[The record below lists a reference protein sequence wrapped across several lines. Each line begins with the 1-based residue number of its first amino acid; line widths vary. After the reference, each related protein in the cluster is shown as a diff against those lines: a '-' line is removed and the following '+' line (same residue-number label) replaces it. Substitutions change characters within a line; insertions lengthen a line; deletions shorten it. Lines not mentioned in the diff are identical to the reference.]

1 MNVDLRSSREDGHPE
16 APAMSDAPEPSDR
29 PRIPHASESSET
41 SGSSEASGTDG
52 ATGRPAAPG
61 TPTGAEPFPVPQGPL
76 TPEAPAPPPAVTV
89 VVIVY
94 NDAAR
99 LPTAVRSALGQTL
112 RDVEVVVVDDRST
125 DGSYEVAQ
133 LLAAESPGRVRAFR
147 LPENSGGCGAPRNHG
162 IRHARG
168 EYVVFLDSDDALERN
183 ACRNL
188 LEAAETTG
196 ADLVS
201 GLCVRVHVDSRS
213 GKEVK
218 WYPWLYTRT
227 RTLDSIAELPDLLVY
242 DTLSTNK
249 LYRRDF
255 LTANGLA
262 FPVGIHYEDLLFSA
276 QAYVA
281 ARRITLIPNRV
292 YDWNVVDR
300 PAGTTVTSIS
310 NRRAEIANF
319 AHRMEMH
326 RRVDE
331 LLLDRGLPAL
341 KFHKDVKFLKHD
353 LVLHLRDLPFRDAAY
368 RQEFAAIARTYLEVI
383 DPAAYTETEP
393 IHAICA
399 YLLRESD
406 WDNLLPAVDT
416 LTNRDKI
423 SAPLAERD
431 GRIYWCA
438 DHLDDPADGAFARGV
453 LDVTELGYHTRP
465 VEKMFLRNEL
475 TAYETLGADGGTV
488 RLAGRIVNPLGA
500 VPPGARLTGELEFG
514 ARRKGVRFQTFRFP
528 VTRLR
533 HEGQAIAWEVA
544 VDLARGLRPLGIVD
558 AVWDVRLHLGVD
570 RVRTTTRLTASEPGL
585 ATGRSAVRPRLTR
598 LVADRVEPEI
608 SSRGHLCLRLVPDK
622 KAQAL
627 VTRALHGTPGRL
639 AKSGYRRA
647 KSLGRDLTSGDAKI
661 RLYHEVFSRLPVKKG
676 LVVFESHLGR
686 QYSDSPRAI
695 YEEMRRQ
702 GLAFEAVWAYAEDPD
717 GFPADATLV
726 RRWSLPYLRALAR
739 AEYWIDNQSY
749 PLRLA
754 KRPGTTYIQTW
765 HGSALK
771 RMGFDE
777 PEWRLRSRPEQAEQQ
792 RTLARFDRFLIRS
805 EHDVR
810 TLARAFRL
818 PEKTLL
824 RVGYPRNDALV
835 RARGA
840 SGRPPLAA
848 ELGIPDD
855 RQVLLYAPTFRQ
867 RGQRRF
873 ELPFDVERFA
883 GTFGDRYVLLV
894 RSHYLNHVVL
904 PPSVRGRVLDVSA
917 HHDVTPLLALA
928 DGLITDYSSVMFDYA
943 LLDRPMF
950 FFAYDYEEYVHEGRG
965 TYFDLL
971 ERAPGPVVRTEDEL
985 YAALG
990 SLAEQSAKYSGARE
1004 RFAADFGEYDKG
1016 RAAPDIVE
1024 QFFAQWRRA

>member
-1 MNVDLRSSREDGHPE
+1 MNVDLRSSPEPE
-16 APAMSDAPEPSDR
+16 AQ
-29 PRIPHASESSET
+29 
-41 SGSSEASGTDG
+41 
-52 ATGRPAAPG
+52 PAA
-61 TPTGAEPFPVPQGPL
+61 
-76 TPEAPAPPPAVTV
+76 APAVSV

-94 NDAAR
+94 NDEAR
-99 LPTAVRSALGQTL
+99 LPTAVRSVLDQTL
-112 RDVEVVVVDDRST
+112 RSVEVVIVDDRST
-125 DGSYEVAQ
+125 DGSYAVAQ
-133 LLAAESPGRVRAFR
+133 RLAAEHPGRVHAHR

-162 IRHARG
+162 IQQARG
-168 EYVVFLDSDDALERN
+168 DYVLFLDSDDVLERN
-183 ACRNL
+183 ACRNM

-218 WYPWLYTRT
+218 WYPWLYAAT
-227 RTLDSIAELPDLLVY
+227 RTLESISELPDLLVF

-249 LYRRDF
+249 CYRREF
-255 LTANGLA
+255 LLDNGLE

-276 QAYVA
+276 QAYAA

-292 YDWNVVDR
+292 YDWNVVDK
-300 PAGTTVTSIS
+300 PGTAATKSIS

-319 AHRMEMH
+319 THRMEIH
-326 RRVDE
+326 RRVDQ
-331 LLLDRGLPAL
+331 LLVERGLEEL

-368 RQEFAAIARTYLEVI
+368 RQEFAAIAREYLESI
-383 DPAAYTETEP
+383 DPAAYDETEP

-399 YLLRESD
+399 YLLRKSD

-416 LTNRDKI
+416 LTNRNKV
-423 SAPLAERD
+423 SAPLVERD

-438 DHLDDPADGAFARGV
+438 EHLDDPDDGDFARRV
-453 LDVTELGYHTRP
+453 LDVTELGYHTKP
-465 VEKMFLRNEL
+465 VEKLFLRNEL
-475 TAYETLGADGGTV
+475 TEYQGPYGGVGGAV
-488 RLAGRIVNPLGA
+488 RLAGRITNPLG
-500 VPPGARLTGELEFG
+500 VIPPGARLTGQLEFA
-514 ARRKGVRFQTFRFP
+514 ARRKGVRFQVFRFP
-528 VTRLR
+528 VASTR
-533 HEGQAIAWEVA
+533 HEGEFITWEAVA
-544 VDLARGLRPLGIVD
+544 DLARRLRPVGIVD
-558 AVWDVRLHLGVD
+558 AVWDVRLHLDVD
-570 RVRTTTRLTASEPGL
+570 GVRTTTRLTASEPGL
-585 ATGRSAVRPRLTR
+585 ASGQLPVRPRLTR
-598 LVADRVEPEI
+598 LVADRIEPQI
-608 SSRGHLCLRLVPDK
+608 SSRGHLAFQLVPDK
-622 KAQAL
+622 KANTL
-627 VTRALHGTPGRL
+627 VERGIHGAPGRL
-639 AKSGYRRA
+639 AKSGYRKA
-647 KSLGRDLTSGDAKI
+647 KSVRKTLASGDTKI
-661 RLYHEVFSRLPVKKG
+661 RLYHEAYRRLPVRKR

-702 GLAFEAVWAYAEDPD
+702 GLHFEAVWAYADKPE
-717 GFPADATLV
+717 GFPQDAVLV
-726 RRWSLPYLRALAR
+726 RRWSMPYLKALAR
-739 AEYWIDNQSY
+739 AEFWIDNQSY
-749 PLRLA
+749 PLKLT
-754 KRPGTTYIQTW
+754 KRPETTYIQTW

-777 PEWRLRSRPEQAEQQ
+777 PEWKLRSRAEQAEQQ
-792 RTLARFDRFLIRS
+792 RTLDRFDRFLVRS

-818 PEKTLL
+818 KEKSLL

-835 RARGA
+835 RARES
-840 SGRPPLAA
+840 SGRPPIAA
-848 ELGIPDD
+848 ELGIPED
-855 RQVLLYAPTFRQ
+855 RKVLLYAPTFRQ

-883 GTFGDRYVLLV
+883 DTFGDRYVLLV

-904 PPSVRGRVLDVSA
+904 PPSVRGRVIDVSS

-950 FFAYDYEEYVHEGRG
+950 FFTYDYEKYVHEGRG

-971 ERAPGPVVRTEDEL
+971 ERAPGPVVRTEDDL

-990 SLAEQSAKYSGARE
+990 SLEEQSAKFSGARE
-1004 RFAADFGEYDKG
+1004 RFVDDFGEYDKG
-1016 RAAPDIVE
+1016 HAARSIVD
-1024 QFFAQWRRA
+1024 QFFAEWRRA